1 MVLHMEI
8 GARLKEAREAKG
20 LSLEDLQET
29 TKIQKRYLQ
38 AIEKNDFQVLPG
50 KFYTRA
56 FIREYASAVGLD
68 PEQVMEEH
76 KNELPT
82 YEEENTV
89 QFSRVQKSKQEAAQ
103 KSRGSSRFLPTFLTV
118 GLVVGLILVFWIF
131 MQSGSDENGAPA
143 DSSSSDEISVPAG
156 SEGSGSEDPANDE
169 EEQEESGEGSGAQ
182 EDAVEETE
190 EDSAEEPE
198 EEGTGV
204 ELSEE
209 GSGSFPMHT
218 YEVSPADDSEVTVEF
233 SGNVYMEVQSP
244 QGGENLVTPREYTSS
259 DSPVT
264 IDIGDKQEL
273 YIKTGNAPGMTV
285 KVDDQPVTFPDPEL
299 TTQKLLLQLKE

>member
-1 MVLHMEI
+1 MEI
-8 GARLKEAREAKG
+8 GARLKEARETKG

-38 AIEKNDFQVLPG
+38 AIESNDFQVLPG

-103 KSRGSSRFLPTFLTV
+103 KSGGTSRFLPTFLTV
-118 GLVVGLILVFWIF
+118 GLVVGVILVVWIF
-131 MQSGSDENGAPA
+131 MQSGSEDSGAPA

-156 SEGSGSEDPANDE
+156 SEEDTTEETSGDE
-169 EEQEESGEGSGAQ
+169 EEAQSGEQEQNEDTGA
-182 EDAVEETE
+182 EEEKAEEKE
-190 EDSAEEPE
+190 EDSEPE
-198 EEGTGV
+198 EKQPGV

-209 GSGSFPMHT
+209 GTGSFPMHT
-218 YEVSPADDSEVTVEF
+218 YEVVPAGDSKVTVEF
-233 SGNVYMEVQSP
+233 SGNVYMEIQSP
-244 QGGENLVTPREYTSS
+244 QGGENLVTPREYTSA

-264 IDIGDKQEL
+264 IDIGDKQEV

-285 KVDDQPVTFPDPEL
+285 NVDDQPVTFPDPEL
-299 TTQKLLLQLKE
+299 TTQKLLLQMKE